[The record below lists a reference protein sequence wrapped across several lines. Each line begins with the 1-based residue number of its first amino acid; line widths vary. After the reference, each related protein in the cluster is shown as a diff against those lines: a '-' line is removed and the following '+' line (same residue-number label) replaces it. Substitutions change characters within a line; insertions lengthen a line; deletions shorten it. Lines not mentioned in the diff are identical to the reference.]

1 MVNLPNILTILRI
14 LCVPVFIDLVIYG
27 RFDYALALFL
37 IAAATDGLDG
47 MIARLS
53 NQRSLLG
60 MYLDP
65 LADKVLLT
73 SAFITLSIFH
83 HVPIWLTTIVVS
95 RDLIL
100 ASGTLLLHLLNMR
113 VDITP
118 TWLGKAT
125 TVAQLGYVVITLT
138 LVALA
143 RPDGLL
149 LPAALL
155 VTAVTVASGFYY
167 IYRTIRTMRTE
178 PVVR

>member
-1 MVNLPNILTILRI
+1 
-14 LCVPVFIDLVIYG
+14 
-27 RFDYALALFL
+27 
-37 IAAATDGLDG
+37 
-47 MIARLS
+47 
-53 NQRSLLG
+53 
-60 MYLDP
+60 
-65 LADKVLLT
+65 
-73 SAFITLSIFH
+73 
-83 HVPIWLTTIVVS
+83 VPIWLTTIVVS